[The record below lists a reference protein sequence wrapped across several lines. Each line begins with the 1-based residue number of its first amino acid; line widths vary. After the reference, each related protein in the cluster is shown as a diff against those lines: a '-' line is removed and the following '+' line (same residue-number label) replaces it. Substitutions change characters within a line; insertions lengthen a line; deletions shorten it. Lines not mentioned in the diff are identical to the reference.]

1 MKSLVTKSNKQL
13 KKWQKALIGIGIP
26 IGVLLLLFVILCVAI
41 SIKSGCSS
49 NDVSNRVSFVVRL
62 SDPSAKT
69 GRSIAPSGRRSIA
82 VNRSDAAWIN
92 AFFKL
97 VMVNLQVGFLI
108 IVNSVY

>member
-1 MKSLVTKSNKQL
+1 MP
-13 KKWQKALIGIGIP
+13 GPPP
-26 IGVLLLLFVILCVAI
+26 IGLSPITTPDTDPSSVLEGRKAPTAF
-41 SIKSGCSS
+41 SS
-49 NDVSNRVSFVVRL
+49 NDVSNRVSFVARL
-62 SDPSAKT
+62 SDPSAKA

-82 VNRSDAAWIN
+82 VNRSDAAGIN